1 MTKQEEKQV
10 DDSKRLLRDGYSVPE
25 HFYQYVKTAVADV
38 VQVLD
43 PEAKYK
49 TEHLMGK
56 DSWDAMSPG
65 DRRIAGRCLSHMVAC
80 GELPLAE
87 ETQRHEYPKWYRVT
101 VTN

>member
-1 MTKQEEKQV
+1 MTEQEKEQV
-10 DDSKRLLRDGYSVPE
+10 DNLTRLLRDGYSVPE
-25 HFYQYVKTAVADV
+25 HFYQDVKTAIADV
-38 VQVLD
+38 VQALD

-65 DRRIAGRCLSHMVAC
+65 DRRIAGRCLAHMAAC

-87 ETQRHEYPKWYRVT
+87 VPQRHEYPKWYRVT